1 MKPMAIGLNCA
12 LGATDMIG
20 YIENLSKCCDC
31 YVFAYPNAGLPNC
44 MGGYDQTGKEMK
56 EEVRP
61 FVERGLVNMLGGC
74 CGTWYD
80 HIEEIADLVKDY
92 EPRKLPTIEGKMRL
106 SGLEPLNYTP
116 DENDMR
122 STFLNVGER
131 CNVAG
136 SMLYKK
142 AIVDGIHSS
151 RHGNSEA
158 GIPTEDI
165 PRSSM
170 TRLWVKRPKSSLM
183 TPKKNAGSVQRKEVL
198 EDDCN
203 RWNLSCK

>member
-1 MKPMAIGLNCA
+1 
-12 LGATDMIG
+12 MIE

-136 SMLYKK
+136 SMMYKK
-142 AIVDGIHSS
+142 AIVDGNYEKALTIALKQVQQGADVLDINMDDGLIDSEVAMTKFVNLLISEPDVSKVPFMIDSS
-151 RHGNSEA
+151 KCQSRRKN
-158 GIPTEDI
+158 
-165 PRSSM
+165 
-170 TRLWVKRPKSSLM
+170 RP
-183 TPKKNAGSVQRKEVL
+183 
-198 EDDCN
+198 
-203 RWNLSCK
+203 